1 MPSFFALG
9 TLFGVALL
17 ALFPDGTL
25 LPPSA
30 RLSEKTALLFL
41 VVTFLVALAPRLQRK
56 LFENRDAA
64 TFLLICAAFILF
76 HIAERAGPRDG
87 FSLRFAALPDDTFPV
102 SYALRLAV
110 FGAILSVPAWIRGGG
125 PQKAIGAA
133 LLIIAAFGI
142 GSFLLLA
149 RFYPTGATEI
159 LDPTPLPPLFLQ
171 MLGYGAIAALCRA
184 VTQSDAAT
192 RLALRAMPLVL
203 FVVWAKMQLIAPVV
217 APEDAE

>member
-1 MPSFFALG
+1 MPSFLALG

-17 ALFPDGTL
+17 ALFPSGTL
-25 LPPSA
+25 LPQSA

-41 VVTFLVALAPRLQRK
+41 AVTFLVALVPRLQRK
-56 LFENRDAA
+56 LLENRDAA
-64 TFLLICAAFILF
+64 TFLLICAAFVLF

-87 FSLRFAALPDDTFPV
+87 FSLQFAALPGDAFPV

-110 FGAILSVPAWIRGGG
+110 LGSILSVPAWIRDGG
-125 PQKAIGAA
+125 PHKAMGAA
-133 LLIIAAFGI
+133 LVVIAAFGV

-149 RFYPTGATEI
+149 RFYPVGATEI

-171 MLGYGAIAALCRA
+171 ILGYGSVAALCRA
-184 VTQSDAAT
+184 VTKSERAT

-203 FVVWAKMQLIAPVV
+203 LFVWAKMQFVAP
-217 APEDAE
+217 ATLPEDAE